1 MASKEALKSICL
13 ECEREKGKNKI
24 ACPFRSISNEYCE
37 EYDTIEKDLERL
49 ESLEKQNELLKKDLK
64 EYQAYIKKGVEEH
77 YEDFMSDYD
86 LLLQEYQE
94 INEKLE
100 ILEIIKKSITHKE
113 NHTYVLNKKLKG
125 QKFMTMNLY
134 ISGDT
139 DFKKVKEWLENDN

>member
-1 MASKEALKSICL
+1 MTSKEALSDLSFLAIGDENHTIKCK
-13 ECEREKGKNKI
+13 E
-24 ACPFRSISNEYCE
+24 
-37 EYDTIEKDLERL
+37 TIEKDLERL

-86 LLLQEYQE
+86 LLLQECQE
-94 INEKLE
+94 LNKKLE
-100 ILEIIKKSITHKE
+100 ILEIIKKSMTHKE

-134 ISGDT
+134 ISEDT
-139 DFKKVKEWLENDN
+139 DFKKIKEWLEDE

>member
-37 EYDTIEKDLERL
+37 EYDTIEKDLDRL

-77 YEDFMSDYD
+77 YKDFMSDYD
-86 LLLQEYQE
+86 LLLQENYE
-94 INEKLE
+94 LNKKLE
-100 ILEIIKKSITHKE
+100 ILEILKKHIYSSDSSISIILDDLR
-113 NHTYVLNKKLKG
+113 NY
-125 QKFMTMNLY
+125 
-134 ISGDT
+134 D
-139 DFKKVKEWLENDN
+139 DFRKVKEWLEDE

>member
-1 MASKEALKSICL
+1 MTSKEALSDLSFLAIGDENHTIKCK
-13 ECEREKGKNKI
+13 E
-24 ACPFRSISNEYCE
+24 
-37 EYDTIEKDLERL
+37 TIEKDLDRL
-49 ESLEKQNELLKKDLK
+49 ENLERQNEVLKRDLK

-86 LLLQEYQE
+86 LLLQECQGL
-94 INEKLE
+94 NKKVE

-113 NHTYVLNKKLKG
+113 NHTYVLNKKMKG

-139 DFKKVKEWLENDN
+139 DFKKIKEWLEDEKDNI